1 MDPKLTMSCHI
12 SYSRVNDS
20 NGKLQLMLCAH
31 CSNHAVCSCH
41 KVKKNQAKSEYERE
55 LINFVNPS
63 DYLEKIPRKKLCISK
78 DFSTTRAHRLGTSS
92 VRVMKDAGMKGVT
105 KDIPATITSRN
116 DNATTTDVQPTIDT
130 SSSIVCHI
138 KKNCNQ

>member
-1 MDPKLTMSCHI
+1 M
-12 SYSRVNDS
+12 
-20 NGKLQLMLCAH
+20 
-31 CSNHAVCSCH
+31 
-41 KVKKNQAKSEYERE
+41 KKNQAKSEYERE

-63 DYLEKIPRKKLCISK
+63 DYPEKIPRKKLHISK
-78 DFSTTRAHRLGTSS
+78 DFPTTRPHRLGTSS
-92 VRVMKDAGMKGVT
+92 VRVMKDAGMKGIT

-138 KKNCNQ
+138 KKNCNQLAKQIGVMKKEPKSYTTDFFLKEVQSIKEISLDL